1 MSGANVET
9 NRLFGKQSLGDPVCS
24 LDSHLLGQS
33 GHRQGTTS
41 DLTHISQLRAT
52 PISRHLF
59 S

>member
-1 MSGANVET
+1 MNAANVET
-9 NRLFGKQSLGDPVCS
+9 NRLFGKQSLGDPVSS
-24 LDSHLLGQS
+24 LDSRLLGQS

-52 PISRHLF
+52 LSLVTLF

>member
-1 MSGANVET
+1 MNGANVET
-9 NRLFGKQSLGDPVCS
+9 NRLFGKQSLPVSS
-24 LDSHLLGQS
+24 LDSYLLGQS

-52 PISRHLF
+52 PISRHSF